1 MVITTALVTSL
12 LLNLTQKGLEKAFET
27 GGEKV
32 SEGAINW
39 VKGLFYKNGE
49 PKKALKE
56 LQDDPTNA
64 SKQEIAKGIIENS
77 IEDNEDNLKYFEELI
92 KNLPKSENT
101 VSNSKNVVTGNISA
115 GGNSIVGDGNTIN

>member
-12 LLNLTQKGLEKAFET
+12 LLNLTQKGFEKAFET
-27 GGEKV
+27 GGEKA

-39 VKGLFYKNGE
+39 VKGLFYKNEE

-92 KNLPKSENT
+92 KTFQNQKMQYQ
-101 VSNSKNVVTGNISA
+101 
-115 GGNSIVGDGNTIN
+115 IVKILLQEIYRQEETQLLAMVIQ